1 MVFRGLGCVFSP
13 FGVFASPI
21 WFGLVVWYPVCTRS
35 FNTPSLCLL
44 IN

>member
-1 MVFRGLGCVFSP
+1 VFFPFLGYVRTYL
-13 FGVFASPI
+13 
-21 WFGLVVWYPVCTRS
+21 WFGLVVCYPVCTRS